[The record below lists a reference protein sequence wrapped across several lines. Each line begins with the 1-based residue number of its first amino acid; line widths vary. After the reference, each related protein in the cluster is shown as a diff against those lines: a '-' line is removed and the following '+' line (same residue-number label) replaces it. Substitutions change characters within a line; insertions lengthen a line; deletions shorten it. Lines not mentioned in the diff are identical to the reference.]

1 LTLTGDRQAVRV
13 IPGLS
18 ALPWRDPH
26 AVPQEKLQ
34 GFIAALQ
41 QAGSQYADNADLHTC
56 LSIAYAMNH
65 DVNRSM
71 DALERAG
78 RIESEN
84 FLPQFEADLHYR
96 LRALDNA
103 ETETAR
109 ALELARTSWES

>member
-1 LTLTGDRQAVRV
+1 MRI

-26 AVPQEKLQ
+26 AAPQEKLQ

-41 QAGSQYADNADLHTC
+41 EACSQYADTC

-78 RIESEN
+78 RIESKN
-84 FLPQFEADLHYR
+84 LLPHLSMPICTIALAPWTTQKRIPHKHSSWPGLAGNPHLHVG
-96 LRALDNA
+96 
-103 ETETAR
+103 
-109 ALELARTSWES
+109 S

>member
-1 LTLTGDRQAVRV
+1 VRV

-18 ALPWRDPH
+18 ALAWRDPH

-34 GFIAALQ
+34 DFIAALQ
-41 QAGSQYADNADLHTC
+41 LACSQCADNADLHTC

-78 RIESEN
+78 CIEK
-84 FLPQFEADLHYR
+84 
-96 LRALDNA
+96 
-103 ETETAR
+103 
-109 ALELARTSWES
+109 